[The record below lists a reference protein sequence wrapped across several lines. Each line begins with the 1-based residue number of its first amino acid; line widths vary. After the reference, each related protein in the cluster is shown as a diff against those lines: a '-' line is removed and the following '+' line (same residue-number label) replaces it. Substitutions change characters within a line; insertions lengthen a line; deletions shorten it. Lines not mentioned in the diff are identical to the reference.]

1 MNNQYIFLNISRKT
15 ALKLITFHSI
25 DNSINSN
32 NLIIISIIR
41 LTKNLKNVTAIIYSA
56 AGQSR
61 PIGSM
66 GRVHLPT

>member
-41 LTKNLKNVTAIIYSA
+41 
-56 AGQSR
+56 
-61 PIGSM
+61 
-66 GRVHLPT
+66 